1 MLLGHKDIYRRLL
14 GFDCFANGMWKK
26 VSLRHNRAFET
37 FFPLAFSGYRLG
49 LRTAKSPPS
58 TCRCKAVR
66 PLPTGVGLLVGPREA
81 YISSSSAYSSS
92 SSCMEGRS
100 SSVAFCTP
108 EMMKSY
114 AVLGFFC
121 NSRHLYTFFP
131 PGIS

>member
-1 MLLGHKDIYRRLL
+1 MLLGYKNIYRRLL
-14 GFDCFANGMWKK
+14 GFDCFANSTWKK

-49 LRTAKSPPS
+49 LRAAKSPPS

-66 PLPTGVGLLVGPREA
+66 LLTTGVGLLVGPRKA

-92 SSCMEGRS
+92 PSDIEGSS
-100 SSVAFCTP
+100 SSVASCTS
-108 EMMKSY
+108 EMTKSY

-131 PGIS
+131 PGIW